1 MAQPSVIASRI
12 RRRGFRKWYEAE
24 LIRGHSHLVLLIL
37 CALGVLGALE
47 ALSDGTGADRAL
59 LALSLLLAG
68 GIGIWAMRR
77 YLFLLLR
84 AETVANQAV
93 CPACEV
99 YARWTIED
107 ESGAATEPVLR
118 VRCRACQHGWKI
130 DC

>member
-1 MAQPSVIASRI
+1 MAQQSVIARRI

-37 CALGVLGALE
+37 CTLAVLGALE

-59 LALSLLLAG
+59 LACSLLLAG
-68 GIGIWAMRR
+68 GIGVWAMRR
-77 YLFLLLR
+77 YLYLLLR

-93 CPACEV
+93 CPACEA
-99 YARWTIED
+99 YARWSIED
-107 ESGAATEPVLR
+107 EAGSAAEPVLR